1 LKLTPS
7 SQLVKPQLLCV
18 YFRKQLVRQLRP
30 QKQYKPLVLRSL
42 AVSGVRVSELTL
54 LILRI
59 GFLIALWVFVFFVVY
74 AVRSD
79 LFGQRV
85 RKMPAAQPAVSPDSS
100 AFLTSAQPRIAA
112 PVASSEL
119 APADGTPLKLVIT
132 SGALQGQELP
142 LVGDVI
148 TIGRSPDSSLVIQ
161 DDYTSTHHARLET
174 RGGSWLLR
182 DLDSTNGTT
191 MAGARVTSPT
201 PIALN
206 TPIVV
211 GSMTFEVRR

>member
-1 LKLTPS
+1 M
-7 SQLVKPQLLCV
+7 
-18 YFRKQLVRQLRP
+18 
-30 QKQYKPLVLRSL
+30 
-42 AVSGVRVSELTL
+42 SELTL

-59 GFLIALWVFVFFVVY
+59 GFLIALWVFVFFIVY

-85 RKMPAAQPAVSPDSS
+85 RKMPAAQPAVAPDAS

-112 PVASSEL
+112 PAASADL

-201 PIALN
+201 PIPLN

>member
-1 LKLTPS
+1 M
-7 SQLVKPQLLCV
+7 
-18 YFRKQLVRQLRP
+18 
-30 QKQYKPLVLRSL
+30 
-42 AVSGVRVSELTL
+42 VSGARVSELTL

-85 RKMPAAQPAVSPDSS
+85 RKMPAATPAS
-100 AFLTSAQPRIAA
+100 APVENTFLTSAQPRLA
-112 PVASSEL
+112 PAVVSTEI
-119 APADGTPLKLVIT
+119 APADGTALKLVIT

-142 LVGDVI
+142 LQGDVL

-174 RGGSWLLR
+174 RGGVWLLR

-191 MAGARVTSPT
+191 LAGARVTSPT
-201 PIALN
+201 PIPLD

>member
-1 LKLTPS
+1 M
-7 SQLVKPQLLCV
+7 
-18 YFRKQLVRQLRP
+18 
-30 QKQYKPLVLRSL
+30 
-42 AVSGVRVSELTL
+42 SELTL

-85 RKMPAAQPAVSPDSS
+85 RKMPAAQPAVAPDAS

-112 PVASSEL
+112 PAVGADL

-201 PIALN
+201 PIPLN

>member
-1 LKLTPS
+1 MRHS
-7 SQLVKPQLLCV
+7 LVD
-18 YFRKQLVRQLRP
+18 
-30 QKQYKPLVLRSL
+30 
-42 AVSGVRVSELTL
+42 SGVLVSELTL

-59 GFLIALWVFVFFVVY
+59 GFLIALWVFVFFVIY

-85 RKMPAAQPAVSPDSS
+85 RKMPAATATPPVSPEAS
-100 AFLTSAQPRIAA
+100 AFLTSAQPRVA
-112 PVASSEL
+112 PPASVSEL

-142 LVGDVI
+142 LQGDVI

-191 MAGARVTSPT
+191 LAGARVTSPT
-201 PIALN
+201 PIPLN

-211 GSMTFEVRR
+211 GTMTFEVRR

>member
-1 LKLTPS
+1 
-7 SQLVKPQLLCV
+7 
-18 YFRKQLVRQLRP
+18 
-30 QKQYKPLVLRSL
+30 
-42 AVSGVRVSELTL
+42 VSELTL

-85 RKMPAAQPAVSPDSS
+85 RKMPAAQPAVAPDAS

-112 PVASSEL
+112 PPASAEL

-201 PIALN
+201 PIPLN

>member
-1 LKLTPS
+1 
-7 SQLVKPQLLCV
+7 
-18 YFRKQLVRQLRP
+18 
-30 QKQYKPLVLRSL
+30 
-42 AVSGVRVSELTL
+42 VSELTL

-85 RKMPAAQPAVSPDSS
+85 RKMPAATPASAPVAN
-100 AFLTSAQPRIAA
+100 AFLTSAQPRLA
-112 PVASSEL
+112 PAVVSTEI
-119 APADGTPLKLVIT
+119 APADGTALKLVIT

-142 LVGDVI
+142 LQGDVL

-174 RGGSWLLR
+174 RGGVWLLR

-191 MAGARVTSPT
+191 LAGARVTSPT
-201 PIALN
+201 PIPLE

>member
-1 LKLTPS
+1 M
-7 SQLVKPQLLCV
+7 
-18 YFRKQLVRQLRP
+18 
-30 QKQYKPLVLRSL
+30 
-42 AVSGVRVSELTL
+42 SELTL

-85 RKMPAAQPAVSPDSS
+85 RKMPASTPSTVSPDAS

-112 PVASSEL
+112 PIVSGEI
-119 APADGTPLKLVIT
+119 APADGTVLKLVIT
-132 SGALQGQELP
+132 SGALEGQELP
-142 LVGDVI
+142 LQGDVI

-174 RGGSWLLR
+174 RGGTWLLR

-191 MAGARVTSPT
+191 LSGTRVTTPT
-201 PIALN
+201 PIPLN
-206 TPIVV
+206 APIVV

>member
-1 LKLTPS
+1 M
-7 SQLVKPQLLCV
+7 
-18 YFRKQLVRQLRP
+18 
-30 QKQYKPLVLRSL
+30 LRSL

>member
-1 LKLTPS
+1 
-7 SQLVKPQLLCV
+7 
-18 YFRKQLVRQLRP
+18 
-30 QKQYKPLVLRSL
+30 
-42 AVSGVRVSELTL
+42 VSELTL

-85 RKMPAAQPAVSPDSS
+85 RKMPAATPAS
-100 AFLTSAQPRIAA
+100 APVANTFLTSAQPRLA
-112 PVASSEL
+112 PAVMSTEI
-119 APADGTPLKLVIT
+119 APADGTALKLVIT

-142 LVGDVI
+142 LQGDVL

-174 RGGSWLLR
+174 RGGVWLLR

-191 MAGARVTSPT
+191 LAGARVTSPT
-201 PIALN
+201 PIPLE